1 MKEDTPEEKR
11 GPKWCCRGEGKGG
24 HWCSGCEKFWTPEE
38 WKSFELIE
46 KYLALKPNRDLYPS
60 LHEEF
65 MEEAKQCALIAQDRV
80 IEKLEEIKGKSMG
93 ALTTY
98 FQLEIDKEQAVKE
111 SIKKY

>member
-46 KYLALKPNRDLYPS
+46 KYLALKPNRDLYPN

-65 MEEAKQCALIAQDRV
+65 MEEAKQCALICCDEIIAAQPTETNTQGYKV
-80 IEKLEEIKGKSMG
+80 SKTEYWL
-93 ALTTY
+93 
-98 FQLEIDKEQAVKE
+98 AVKE
-111 SIKKY
+111 SINKY

>member
-65 MEEAKQCALIAQDRV
+65 MEEAKQCALILCDSHLYS
-80 IEKLEEIKGKSMG
+80 ENNSPFNTMEEWVKDSQYWQKVKDSIN
-93 ALTTY
+93 AL
-98 FQLEIDKEQAVKE
+98 
-111 SIKKY
+111 